1 LTLWGQFDIK
11 MLYKKG
17 EQNLRTKNSI
27 SKTILTIFF
36 VFLTVSLIFPQQ
48 QIKEHKNIGK
58 FISTSTIYGGPLPTQ
73 GSSTAIIT
81 GTDIGHNIYITDP
94 YNGNQ
99 LHVFSGTFKGT
110 LDGVST
116 KFYCI
121 DLQHELQF
129 NKNYT
134 DDGSTNS
141 EITYILNNYFPYNHY
156 PYTGSL
162 SSVQEEAAAVQVAI
176 WHFSDGVD
184 ANTVDVTNIKTRA
197 LEIINDANT
206 NAGNTITP
214 ATLILTPP
222 SQSVANGAQ
231 VTMTVGAYDIN
242 GNPVSNLNVT
252 LTTNSGTLNTASV
265 TTGTNGTASFTLD
278 QGSGNSAT
286 VTAKAEVIIPHGT
299 KYINVANPTGK
310 QKLVLATPTKAL
322 GNSEADVSW
331 NEEAD
336 LSLLKTVDN
345 NNPNNGDIIN
355 FTITVTNHGPANAT
369 GVEATDLLPTGF
381 NYQSDNPSQGSYNH
395 TTGVWTIGSLAAN
408 ASVSLQITVKVSA
421 DSSYNSSFDLGPAK
435 GYNVFILKNL
445 MQPSSD
451 TQGKMAVGGNAN
463 LFNYS
468 VGDQL
473 SPSNGTVD
481 VLIVGHKLTFSSGA
495 VTGGNVVY
503 GTSTNL
509 PKDNVSITG
518 GTLRRDH
525 PINFGA
531 AKTYLKNLS
540 THLGSYTVNG
550 TTTFQWG
557 GFTLTGTDPFLN
569 VFKISG
575 SDLSIA
581 NNMQINVPN
590 GATVLVNITGK
601 NVRWSGGL
609 IVSGTDV
616 NNVLYNFYK
625 AKTLKVHNIDIRGS
639 ILAPRAA
646 VNFASGVINGQLIA
660 KSLGGPGQF
669 NNGQFNNKL
678 FIGNIPYPTK
688 ITNIAEITASDQ
700 TDPNST
706 PNNGNDT
713 ENDYSK
719 VLVTINPNS
728 GSNSSNNGGN
738 NSATSWNLASSFPI
752 NEIVWSLA
760 DDNNGNL
767 LAGTI
772 GGHLL
777 KSDDHGT
784 TWEIIN
790 KNMSVGF
797 IWSIIVNNSGKIF
810 IGTEKG
816 IYYSTDNGNSF
827 DGPVLAGNDVRA
839 LAINGNSIF
848 AGTWGNGVYKSTDDG
863 TTWTKTDNGLSP
875 YGLAV
880 HALTVDSHSNIYAGT
895 FGGGVYKS
903 TDNGATWVKTSI
915 GYQFI
920 WGLAVTSDDVLYAAT
935 YGAGVYRSTDGGNNW
950 TQINNGLSAKFV
962 YSVVVDA
969 SNNVYA
975 NTWTGD
981 VYLLASNQSSS
992 AEKGNVNSTMSS
1004 SKWTSI
1010 GLGGYGVSS
1019 LIIDPAESTVFAGT
1033 KNGSIY
1039 KLVNKTT
1046 GVKQE
1051 SNIPV
1056 KFALRQNYPNPFN
1069 PTTTIEFSI
1078 PKAGF
1083 YSLNVYNILGQK
1095 VAVLINSNLNS
1106 GYHKV
1111 QFNGSN
1117 MASGVYI
1124 YQLSGKNVSIIKKM
1138 ILMK

>member
-1 LTLWGQFDIK
+1 
-11 MLYKKG
+11 M
-17 EQNLRTKNSI
+17 RTKNSI
-27 SKTILTIFF
+27 FKTILTIFF
-36 VFLTVSLIFPQQ
+36 VFLTASIIFSQQ
-48 QIKEHKNIGK
+48 QITEHKNIGK
-58 FISTSTIYGGPLPTQ
+58 FISTSTVHGGPLPTQ

-81 GTDIGHNIYITDP
+81 HTDIGHNIYMTNP

-110 LDGVST
+110 LDGVSA

-121 DLQHELQF
+121 DIQHELEF
-129 NKNYT
+129 NKDYT
-134 DDGSTNS
+134 DNGPTSS
-141 EITYILNNYFPYNHY
+141 EITYILNNYFPYKS
-156 PYTGSL
+156 YTYAGAL
-162 SSVQEEAAAVQVAI
+162 SSVNEEAAAVQVAI

-184 ANTVDVTNIKTRA
+184 ANTVDVANIKTRA

-222 SQSVANGAQ
+222 SQSLANGAQ
-231 VTMTVGAYDIN
+231 ATMTVGAYDIN
-242 GNPVSNLNVT
+242 GNPVPNLNVT
-252 LTTNSGTLNTASV
+252 LTTNSGTLSTASV
-265 TTGTNGTASFTLD
+265 TTDTNGTASFTLD
-278 QGSGNSAT
+278 QGSENSAT
-286 VTAKAEVIIPHGT
+286 VTAEAEVIIPHGT
-299 KYINVANPTGK
+299 EYIYVANPSGK

-322 GNSEADVSW
+322 GNSEATVSW
-331 NEEAD
+331 NQEAD

-369 GVEATDLLPTGF
+369 GVEATDLLPAGF

-408 ASVSLQITVKVSA
+408 ASASLIITVKVNT

-445 MQPSSD
+445 LQPSSD

-473 SPSNGTVD
+473 PSSNGTVD

-503 GTSTNL
+503 GTATNL

-518 GTLRRDH
+518 GTLRKGH

-540 THLGSYTVNG
+540 ANLGSYTVNG
-550 TTTFQWG
+550 TTTFKWG
-557 GFTLTGTDPFLN
+557 GFTFTGTDPFLN

-575 SDLSIA
+575 SDLSQA
-581 NNMQINVPN
+581 NNVEINVPN

-601 NVRWSGGL
+601 NVKWSGGL
-609 IVSGTDV
+609 TVSGTDV

-625 AKTLKVHNIDIRGS
+625 AKTLKIHDIDIRGS

-646 VNFASGVINGQLIA
+646 VNFVSGVINGQLIA

-678 FIGNIPYPTK
+678 FIGNIPCATK

-700 TDPNST
+700 PDPNST

-719 VLVTINPNS
+719 VLVTVNPNN
-728 GSNSSNNGGN
+728 GSSSSINNGN
-738 NSATSWNLASSFPI
+738 NGSASWNLASSFPV
-752 NEIVWSLA
+752 NEIIWSLA
-760 DDNNGNL
+760 NDNSGDL
-767 LAGTI
+767 LSGTI

-777 KSDDHGT
+777 KSDDNGT
-784 TWEIIN
+784 NWEIIN

-797 IWSIIVNNSGKIF
+797 IWSITVNSSGKIF
-810 IGTEKG
+810 VGTEKG
-816 IYYSTDNGNSF
+816 IYYSTDNGNSW
-827 DGPVLAGNDVRA
+827 DGPVLSGNDVRA

-848 AGTWGNGVYKSTDDG
+848 AGTWGNGVYKSTDNG
-863 TTWTKTDNGLSP
+863 TTWTKTNSGLSP

-903 TDNGATWVKTSI
+903 TDNGATWVKTNI

-935 YGAGVYRSTDGGNNW
+935 YGAGVYRSTNGGDNW

-981 VYLLASNQSSS
+981 VYLLTSNKSGS

-1019 LIIDPAESTVFAGT
+1019 LLIDPAESTVFAGT
-1033 KNGSIY
+1033 KNGMIY
-1039 KLVNKTT
+1039 KLVSSTT
-1046 GVKQE
+1046 GVKKE
-1051 SNIPV
+1051 TDIPV
-1056 KFALRQNYPNPFN
+1056 KFALQQNYPNPFN

-1095 VAVLINSNLNS
+1095 VATLINSNLNS

-1124 YQLSGKNVSIIKKM
+1124 YQLSGKNISIIKKM